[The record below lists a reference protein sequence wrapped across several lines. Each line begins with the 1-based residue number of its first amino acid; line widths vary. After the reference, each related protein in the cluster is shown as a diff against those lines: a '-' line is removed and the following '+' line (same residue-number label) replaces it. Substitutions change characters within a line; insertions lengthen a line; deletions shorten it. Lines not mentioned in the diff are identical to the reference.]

1 MSEWE
6 RRSLGE
12 VVAKDAGIK
21 TGPFG
26 TSLSASEYSEQGVPV
41 ISVGEVGYGEFTLR
55 VETPRV
61 GPATTARLSEY
72 LLREGDIV
80 FGRKGAVDRS
90 AWVSTKEDGWFL
102 GSDGIRLRPGPMMD
116 SRFLSFQLRS
126 RRVRDWLLQHAGGS
140 TLLSL
145 NQPTLARVPVIMPP
159 LPEQQ
164 AIAEVLGA
172 LDDKIAANTALAAN
186 ADEIV
191 RAEYSAIPASEL
203 VRVSDIAESP
213 RLGVDPST
221 VDPDSPYVG
230 LEHIPRRSMWLS
242 EFGTAADVSSGKSQF
257 SARDVLFGKLRPYF
271 HKVVSAPV
279 AGICSTDV
287 LVVRAKT
294 ASMSSLLLAA
304 LSSDQVV
311 QEVVSASEGTRMPR
325 TSWKDLAA
333 VQIAWPDQSMAEA
346 VAGRLATVQ
355 GVAEAAFFENR
366 TLAATRDALLPQL
379 MSGKLRVRDA
389 EGAASEAG
397 A

>member
-1 MSEWE
+1 MSEWRVTTMDRLGAIFDGPHATPTRIDHGPYFLNIASLSDGRLNLDE
-6 RRSLGE
+6 SDHVSEQDFTRWTRRVTPRHNDLLFSYETRLGE
-12 VVAKDAGIK
+12 AALM
-21 TGPFG
+21 P
-26 TSLSASEYSEQGVPV
+26 EGVMACL
-41 ISVGEVGYGEFTLR
+41 GR
-55 VETPRV
+55 RM
-61 GPATTARLSEY
+61 A
-72 LLREGDIV
+72 LLRPNRGV
-80 FGRKGAVDRS
+80 VD
-90 AWVSTKEDGWFL
+90 
-102 GSDGIRLRPGPMMD
+102 P
-116 SRFLSFQLRS
+116 RFLLYLYLGPTMQKTIELNTIHGATVNRIPLN
-126 RRVRDWLLQHAGGS
+126 RMGRWEVRIPDVG
-140 TLLSL
+140 T
-145 NQPTLARVPVIMPP
+145 
-159 LPEQQ
+159 QQ

-191 RAEYSAIPASEL
+191 RAEYSAIPASEF

-213 RLGVDPST
+213 RLAVDPST

-294 ASMSSLLLAA
+294 AWMSSLLLAA

-311 QEVVSASEGTRMPR
+311 REVVSASEGTRMPR

-346 VAGRLATVQ
+346 VAGRLAAVQ
-355 GVAEAAFFENR
+355 GIAEAALVENR

-379 MSGKLRVRDA
+379 MSGTLRVRDA
-389 EGAASEAG
+389 EATASQAG